1 MTEASKKKVSELGY
15 SEAAG
20 ELDRIIE
27 ELDQGQV
34 DLDVLDARF
43 RRAVEIVEELDRR
56 IQGAKERVDELLPR
70 LAALGT
76 SEDDDGEGNA

>member
-1 MTEASKKKVSELGY
+1 VTETPKKKVSELGY
-15 SEAAG
+15 SEAAS
-20 ELDRIIE
+20 ELDQIIE

-43 RRAVEIVEELDRR
+43 QRAVEIVEELDRR

-76 SEDDDGEGNA
+76 TDDDDGE